1 MRMRLAGVAG
11 VAGGAIAGAACLA
24 LSFPAQALAQAP
36 SAPSVDLLSLW
47 DTCSAAL
54 DSPHESHTNPD
65 VINVHADLKGCKK
78 KMPSY
83 SISVTLYRESTQV
96 AHNSGS
102 GSNKFKARVVANWPP
117 PKGQCH
123 KYSASATFTITADG
137 HAHTTTLTNHSQGE
151 ICIKK

>member
-1 MRMRLAGVAG
+1 MRKRMF
-11 VAGGAIAGAACLA
+11 GAAILA
-24 LSFPAQALAQAP
+24 LGLSAPFQAAAVAQPHTPANAQA
-36 SAPSVDLLSLW
+36 LW
-47 DTCSAAL
+47 DTCQAAL

-78 KMPSY
+78 KMPHY
-83 SISVTLYRESTQV
+83 SISVTLYKENQQV

-102 GSNKFKARVVANWPP
+102 GANKFKARVVANWPP

-123 KYSASATFTITADG
+123 KYSATATYTITADG

-151 ICIKK
+151 ICIHK